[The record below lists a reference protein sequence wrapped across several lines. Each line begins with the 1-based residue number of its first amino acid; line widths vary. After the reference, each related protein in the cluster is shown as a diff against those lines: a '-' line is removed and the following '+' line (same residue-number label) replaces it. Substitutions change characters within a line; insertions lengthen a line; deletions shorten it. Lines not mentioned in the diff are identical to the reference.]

1 MDQPPPNQ
9 PPTRNKVTT
18 YIARAVVFL
27 VGIALLV
34 FFLSGKPWET
44 ANITTWLTF
53 ASITGLFIGYGLGG
67 DIWGARL
74 FDLFT
79 GMNSRRQVE
88 QDAGRPA
95 LIFSKG
101 LLLFML
107 ALLLFL
113 LALLIQFIWLRPS

>member
-1 MDQPPPNQ
+1 MDRPPPDQ
-9 PPTRNKVTT
+9 QPTRNKVTT

-34 FFLSGKPWET
+34 LFLSAKPWQT
-44 ANITTWLTF
+44 ADITTWLTF

-79 GMNSRRQVE
+79 GMKSRRQVE
-88 QDAGRPA
+88 RDAGRPV
-95 LIFSKG
+95 LIFSKM
-101 LLLFML
+101 LLLHLL

-113 LALLIQFIWLRPS
+113 PALLVKFIRLRSS